1 MLQEERLKQI
11 EYVVN
16 NAKHVSL
23 NHDKLEEL
31 TTLLKEISFSE
42 HPWAKYKDV
51 FSEKEIIL
59 LSFYIESM
67 NFCFWKEPIFLY
79 KDQKKSTAMME
90 MFIDAAIDNKD
101 LLKSEY
107 ILNLK
112 YEDLIHIFKVEE
124 GNLRKRYD
132 NLLYTAK
139 KINDNPNFFDE
150 LFSVTSTEE
159 LYKFIT
165 SFKHFNDVSFYKGK
179 EIYFYKRAT
188 LLIHDLFDLSDTIHN
203 NIKNID
209 DVLGCADYIIP
220 RGLRK
225 DGILVYDDDL
235 ASKVDSYEEI
245 LEGSEY
251 EVEIRAFTL
260 YVIEYVKNKIDKS
273 VNSAVWDSTIWN
285 YFRGKGG
292 IAHRT
297 DTIYY

>member
-90 MFIDAAIDNKD
+90 MFIDAAVDNKD

-112 YEDLIHIFKVEE
+112 YEDLIDMFKVEE

-165 SFKHFNDVSFYKGK
+165 SFKHFNDVSRSG
-179 EIYFYKRAT
+179 RA
-188 LLIHDLFDLSDTIHN
+188 H
-203 NIKNID
+203 
-209 DVLGCADYIIP
+209 V
-220 RGLRK
+220 
-225 DGILVYDDDL
+225 
-235 ASKVDSYEEI
+235 
-245 LEGSEY
+245 
-251 EVEIRAFTL
+251 
-260 YVIEYVKNKIDKS
+260 
-273 VNSAVWDSTIWN
+273 
-285 YFRGKGG
+285 
-292 IAHRT
+292 
-297 DTIYY
+297 